1 MANNDFIKLRNISK
15 KFDDVIAVDSL
26 DLDISEGEF
35 FSLLGPSGCG
45 KTTLLRI
52 LAGFEYPTT
61 GNVFIDTQ
69 RIDKPGAKV
78 ETNCNLILKQ
88 KDKIWVSRGGY
99 KLDKAINDFE
109 VDCTGIIAM
118 DIGSST
124 GGFTDVLIK
133 KGAKKVYSVDVGYGQ
148 LDWNIRNNA
157 CVEVLEKTNA
167 RYLDSDIISDKLDA
181 IVCDVSFISLKKVI
195 KPNIKFL
202 KNNGWIISLIKPQFE
217 IGKDLLGK
225 GGVVKNAEHHQMVV
239 DDIRVFFENEI
250 DLSIKGIIDS
260 PILGPKG
267 NKEFLI
273 YGQK

>member
-1 MANNDFIKLRNISK
+1 MS
-15 KFDDVIAVDSL
+15 
-26 DLDISEGEF
+26 
-35 FSLLGPSGCG
+35 
-45 KTTLLRI
+45 
-52 LAGFEYPTT
+52 
-61 GNVFIDTQ
+61 GNVFIDSR
-69 RIDKPGAKV
+69 RIDKPGTKV
-78 ETNCNLILKQ
+78 DTNCNVILKQ

-99 KLDKAINDFE
+99 KLDKAINEFDI
-109 VDCTGIIAM
+109 DCTDITVM

-157 CVEVLEKTNA
+157 RVEVLEKTNA

-195 KPNIKFL
+195 KPNIRFL
-202 KNNGWIISLIKPQFE
+202 GNKGWIISLIKPQFE

-225 GGVVKNAEHHQMVV
+225 GGVVKNIEHRQRVV
-239 DDIRVFFENEI
+239 NDIRVFFENEI
-250 DLSIKGIIDS
+250 GFNVKGIIES

-273 YGQK
+273 YSQK

>member
-1 MANNDFIKLRNISK
+1 MKSRQEAIGL
-15 KFDDVIAVDSL
+15 
-26 DLDISEGEF
+26 
-35 FSLLGPSGCG
+35 
-45 KTTLLRI
+45 I
-52 LAGFEYPTT
+52 LS
-61 GNVFIDTQ
+61 GNVFIDSQ
-69 RIDKPGAKV
+69 RINKPGTKV
-78 ETNCNLILKQ
+78 ETNCNILLK
-88 KDKIWVSRGGY
+88 KKNKIWVSRGGY
-99 KLDKAINDFE
+99 KLDKAITEFDI
-109 VDCTGIIAM
+109 DCTDITAM

-148 LDWNIRNNA
+148 LDWNLRNN
-157 CVEVLEKTNA
+157 VRIKVLEKTNA
-167 RYLDSDIISDKLDA
+167 RYLDSDMISDKLDA

-202 KNNGWIISLIKPQFE
+202 KKNGWIISLIKPQFE

-239 DDIRVFFENEI
+239 DDIRFFFENKI
-250 DLSIKGIIDS
+250 DLSVKGIIDS

>member
-1 MANNDFIKLRNISK
+1 MALVLS
-15 KFDDVIAVDSL
+15 
-26 DLDISEGEF
+26 
-35 FSLLGPSGCG
+35 
-45 KTTLLRI
+45 
-52 LAGFEYPTT
+52 
-61 GNVFIDTQ
+61 GNVFIDTK
-69 RIDKPGAKV
+69 RIDKPGTKV
-78 ETNCNLILKQ
+78 EIDTNLVLKRV
-88 KDKIWVSRGGY
+88 KKIWVSRGGF
-99 KLDKAINDFE
+99 KLEKAIIDFN
-109 VDCTGIIAM
+109 VKCSNIIAM

-148 LDWNIRNNA
+148 LDWNLRNN
-157 CVEVLEKTNA
+157 VRVKVLEKTNA

-239 DDIRVFFENEI
+239 DDIRAFFENEI

>member
-1 MANNDFIKLRNISK
+1 ML
-15 KFDDVIAVDSL
+15 FDK
-26 DLDISEGEF
+26 DLVKSRQEAIG
-35 FSLLGPSGCG
+35 L
-45 KTTLLRI
+45 I
-52 LAGFEYPTT
+52 LAG
-61 GNVFIDTQ
+61 NVFVDSQ
-69 RIDKPGAKV
+69 RIDKPGTKV
-78 ETNCNLILKQ
+78 EINCNLSLK
-88 KDKIWVSRGGY
+88 KKYKTWVSRGGY
-99 KLDKAINDFE
+99 KLDQAINEFE
-109 VDCTGIIAM
+109 IDCRDITVM
-118 DIGSST
+118 DIGAST

-157 CVEVLEKTNA
+157 RVEVLEKTNA
-167 RYLDSDIISDKLDA
+167 RYLDSDIISNKLDA

-195 KPNIKFL
+195 KPNIKLL

-225 GGVVKNAEHHQMVV
+225 GGVVKNAEHHQIVV
-239 DDIRVFFENEI
+239 DDIKFFFENEI
-250 DLSIKGIIDS
+250 NLSVKGIINS

>member
-1 MANNDFIKLRNISK
+1 ML
-15 KFDDVIAVDSL
+15 FDK
-26 DLDISEGEF
+26 DLVKSRQEATG
-35 FSLLGPSGCG
+35 L
-45 KTTLLRI
+45 I
-52 LAGFEYPTT
+52 LAGS
-61 GNVFIDTQ
+61 VFIDSQ
-69 RIDKPGAKV
+69 RIDKPGTKV
-78 ETNCNLILKQ
+78 EINCNLSLK
-88 KDKIWVSRGGY
+88 KKYKTWVSRGGY
-99 KLDKAINDFE
+99 KLDQAINEFE
-109 VDCTGIIAM
+109 IDCTDITAM
-118 DIGSST
+118 DIGAST

-157 CVEVLEKTNA
+157 RVEVLEKTNA
-167 RYLDSDIISDKLDA
+167 RYLNSDLISNKLDA

-225 GGVVKNAEHHQMVV
+225 GGVVKNAEHHHMVV
-239 DDIRVFFENEI
+239 DDIKVFFENEI
-250 DLSIKGIIDS
+250 DLRIKDIIDS

>member
-1 MANNDFIKLRNISK
+1 ML
-15 KFDDVIAVDSL
+15 FDKNLVKSRQEAIGL
-26 DLDISEGEF
+26 
-35 FSLLGPSGCG
+35 
-45 KTTLLRI
+45 I
-52 LAGFEYPTT
+52 LS
-61 GNVFIDTQ
+61 GNVFINSQ
-69 RIDKPGAKV
+69 RVDKPGTKV

-99 KLDKAINDFE
+99 KLDQAINEFD
-109 VDCTGIIAM
+109 VDCAGIIAM

-148 LDWNIRNNA
+148 LDWNIRNNRR
-157 CVEVLEKTNA
+157 VMVLEKTNA
-167 RYLDSDIISDKLDA
+167 RYLDSKKISDKLDA

-202 KNNGWIISLIKPQFE
+202 KTKGWLISLIKPQFE

-225 GGVVKNAEHHQMVV
+225 GGVVKNVEHHQMVV
-239 DDIRVFFENEI
+239 NDIRDFFENEI
-250 DLSIKGIIDS
+250 NLSVKGIIES

-273 YGQK
+273 YGQR

>member
-1 MANNDFIKLRNISK
+1 M
-15 KFDDVIAVDSL
+15 
-26 DLDISEGEF
+26 
-35 FSLLGPSGCG
+35 
-45 KTTLLRI
+45 
-52 LAGFEYPTT
+52 
-61 GNVFIDTQ
+61 
-69 RIDKPGAKV
+69 
-78 ETNCNLILKQ
+78 
-88 KDKIWVSRGGY
+88 SRGGI
-99 KLDKAINDFE
+99 KLDNALNELNVNVSDL
-109 VDCTGIIAM
+109 VSV
-118 DIGSST
+118 DIGCST

-148 LDWNIRNNA
+148 LDWNLRNNA
-157 CVEVLEKTNA
+157 RVEVLEKTNA
-167 RYLDSDIISDKLDA
+167 RYLDSDIIRNELDA

-217 IGKDLLGK
+217 IGKTFLRK
-225 GGVVKNAEHHQMVV
+225 GGVVKKTEHHQMVV
-239 DDIRVFFENEI
+239 DDIKAFFENEI

>member
-1 MANNDFIKLRNISK
+1 MQSRQEATGLIL
-15 KFDDVIAVDSL
+15 
-26 DLDISEGEF
+26 
-35 FSLLGPSGCG
+35 SG
-45 KTTLLRI
+45 
-52 LAGFEYPTT
+52 Y
-61 GNVFIDTQ
+61 VFIDSL
-69 RIDKPGAKV
+69 RIDKPGTKV
-78 ETNCNLILKQ
+78 ETNCNLILK
-88 KDKIWVSRGGY
+88 KNDKIWVSRGGY
-99 KLDKAINDFE
+99 KLDQAINEFDI
-109 VDCTGIIAM
+109 DCKDITAM
-118 DIGSST
+118 DIGAST

-148 LDWNIRNNA
+148 LDWNIRNNS

-167 RYLDSDIISDKLDA
+167 RYLGNNSIRDKLDA

-202 KNNGWIISLIKPQFE
+202 KQKGWIISLIKPQFE

-225 GGVVKNAEHHQMVV
+225 GGIVKNIEHHQIVV
-239 DDIRVFFENEI
+239 NDIKDFFKNEI
-250 DLSIKGIIDS
+250 NLSVKGVIES